1 MKILI
6 VYANPNPKSFCHAI
20 LEQFTQGLEDAG
32 HTYEVVDLYAMR
44 FNPVLKARDFP
55 NWVDEN
61 APVETLKGMILEN
74 SGGSIQRLI
83 LERWLRNKDSGY
95 ISKMIRKLRPREIVE
110 QQKKVAQA
118 EGLAIIFPV
127 WFVGFPAILKGWVER
142 VFTYGFAYSLT
153 PEGWRGDIK
162 GRVPLFKHEKALL
175 ISTTLFNEESYQ
187 SGLQEAMTR
196 LIDDFGF
203 RYPGIK
209 KVEHV
214 YFYSVSAVGN
224 NIRQGYLQEAYRLG
238 KEYAFGVTEPY
249 AKRVEVLSLS

>member
-1 MKILI
+1 MRVLI

-20 LEQFTQGLEDAG
+20 LEQFAHGLEDAG
-32 HTYEVVDLYAMR
+32 HTMEVVDLYAMR

-55 NWVDEN
+55 NWIDEHT
-61 APVETLKGMILEN
+61 PPETLKRMILEN
-74 SGGSIQRLI
+74 SGGPIQRFI
-83 LERWLRNKDSGY
+83 LERWLRNKDMSA
-95 ISKMIRKLRPREIVE
+95 IAKLIRKLRPKDIVE

-118 EGLAIIFPV
+118 QGLAIIFPV

-153 PEGWRGDIK
+153 REGWRGDIN

-187 SGLQEAMTR
+187 TGLGEAMKR

-214 YFYSVSAVGN
+214 YFYSVSAVGDDA
-224 NIRQGYLQEAYRLG
+224 RRRYLQEAYRLG
-238 KEYAFGVTEPY
+238 KEFCP
-249 AKRVEVLSLS
+249 S

>member
-1 MKILI
+1 MKILT

-32 HTYEVVDLYAMR
+32 HTQEVVNLYAMR
-44 FNPVLKARDFP
+44 FNPVLTARDFP
-55 NWVDEN
+55 NWIDEN
-61 APVETLKGMILEN
+61 ISLETLKRMILEN
-74 SGGSIQRLI
+74 SGGPLQRFI
-83 LERWLRNKDSGY
+83 MERWLRNKDASY
-95 ISKMIRKLRPREIVE
+95 LSKMIRKLRPKDVVE

-118 EGLAIIFPV
+118 QGLAIIFPV

-153 PEGWRGDIK
+153 REGWRGDIK
-162 GRVPLFKHEKALL
+162 GRIPLFKHEKALL

-187 SGLQEAMTR
+187 TGLGEAMKR

-203 RYPGIK
+203 RYPGVK

-214 YFYSVSAVGN
+214 YFYSVSAVGDD
-224 NIRQGYLQEAYRLG
+224 IRQSYLQEAYRLG
-238 KEYAFGVTEPY
+238 KEFC
-249 AKRVEVLSLS
+249 SN